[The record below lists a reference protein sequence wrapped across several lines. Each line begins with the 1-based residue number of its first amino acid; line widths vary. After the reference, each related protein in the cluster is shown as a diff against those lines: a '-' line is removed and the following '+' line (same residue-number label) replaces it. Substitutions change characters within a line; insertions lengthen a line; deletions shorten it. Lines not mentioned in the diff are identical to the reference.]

1 MEELLQDIA
10 VAVVAYILF
19 VYIVRKLND
28 MFERWK

>member
-19 VYIVRKLND
+19 VYIVRKID
-28 MFERWK
+28 EMMR

>member
-19 VYIVRKLND
+19 VYIVRKID
-28 MFERWK
+28 EMMK